1 MQLEYQYKYKR
12 MARLSSIDF
21 IDTYSAAYRRNV
33 FLENGGFDTSF
44 TLPSVEDQ
52 ELSFR
57 LSQKGYQMVF
67 APLAEVY
74 HRHDRHLNDYWK
86 RKFGIGY
93 WKAYMLRWLPQKTIS
108 DSHTSPSQRIQIV
121 TLVAAILSLIAG
133 FFSPVFIYFG
143 AALFSI
149 FLLSGVLFWRFVLEI
164 DPGVGFAFPLVLIV
178 RAAALGAGLLW
189 GFMSPPQK
197 WRHYTPSLSIGAYFI
212 KRIIDVISSFVGLIV
227 SLPIILIA
235 GMAIKV
241 DSPGPIFFT
250 QIRAGENGKPFRM
263 VKLRT
268 MVNGAE
274 KQLQEVM
281 GMNQLNGPAYKI
293 PQDPRITRVG
303 QILRRWSI
311 DELPQFWN
319 VLQGH
324 MSLVGPRPEEMWVV
338 EQYND
343 EQRRRLVIKP
353 GITGPMQVNGR
364 GNLDFDERL
373 KLEMDYSKNYS
384 LGKDFLILLKTIAAV
399 FTGHGAY

>member
-1 MQLEYQYKYKR
+1 